1 MRASTRGFLG
11 CFISHVCS
19 YFLSCLCY
27 NKVNRLRSLHVV
39 VFLWGKIMNEKP
51 EVSAKEFGALQA
63 KVEYIK
69 DGVDKHTVM
78 LERIENIART
88 NVTQAQL
95 KTYIAE
101 HEKESEEKYVKRAE
115 IEGVMNFWNLVTS
128 NLAKLFAIALV
139 GLAIY
144 ATNNLIQQNKAVTE
158 LKEEVQQTQVRR
170 K

>member
-1 MRASTRGFLG
+1 
-11 CFISHVCS
+11 
-19 YFLSCLCY
+19 
-27 NKVNRLRSLHVV
+27 
-39 VFLWGKIMNEKP
+39 MNEKP

-78 LERIENIART
+78 LERIENIARD
-88 NVTQAQL
+88 NVTQSQL

-101 HEKESEEKYVKRAE
+101 HEKESEEKYVKRTE
-115 IEGVMNFWNLVTS
+115 IEGVMNFWKLVTS

-144 ATNNLIQQNKAVTE
+144 ATNNLIQQNKTVTE
-158 LKEEVQQTQVRR
+158 LQEEVQQTQMRR

>member
-1 MRASTRGFLG
+1 M
-11 CFISHVCS
+11 
-19 YFLSCLCY
+19 
-27 NKVNRLRSLHVV
+27 NKN
-39 VFLWGKIMNEKP
+39 NEQP
-51 EVSAKEFGALQA
+51 EVSAKEFGALGA
-63 KVEYIK
+63 DVIHIK
-69 DGVDKHTVM
+69 ESVDRHTVT

-95 KTYIAE
+95 AT
-101 HEKESEEKYVKRAE
+101 HEKEAEEKYVKRTE
-115 IEGVMNFWNLVTS
+115 IEGVMNFWKLVTS

-158 LKEEVQQTQVRR
+158 LQEEVQQAVRR

>member
-1 MRASTRGFLG
+1 M
-11 CFISHVCS
+11 
-19 YFLSCLCY
+19 
-27 NKVNRLRSLHVV
+27 NKNKKE
-39 VFLWGKIMNEKP
+39 GNMEP
-51 EVSAKEFGALQA
+51 EVSAKEFGALEA
-63 KVEYIK
+63 DVRHIK
-69 DGVDKHTVM
+69 EGVDKHTIT
-78 LERIENIART
+78 LERIENIARA

-101 HEKESEEKYVKRAE
+101 HEKESEEKYVKRTE
-115 IEGVMNFWNLVTS
+115 IEGVISFWKLVTS

-158 LKEEVQQTQVRR
+158 LQEEVQTQVRR

>member
-1 MRASTRGFLG
+1 
-11 CFISHVCS
+11 
-19 YFLSCLCY
+19 
-27 NKVNRLRSLHVV
+27 
-39 VFLWGKIMNEKP
+39 MNEQP

-78 LERIENIART
+78 LERIENIARA

-95 KTYIAE
+95 AT
-101 HEKESEEKYVKRAE
+101 HEKEAEAKYVKRSE
-115 IEGVMNFWNLVTS
+115 IEGVMNFWSLVTS
-128 NLAKLFAIALV
+128 NLAKLIALV

-158 LKEEVQQTQVRR
+158 LKEEVQQAQVRR

>member
-1 MRASTRGFLG
+1 
-11 CFISHVCS
+11 
-19 YFLSCLCY
+19 
-27 NKVNRLRSLHVV
+27 
-39 VFLWGKIMNEKP
+39 MNEQP

-78 LERIENIART
+78 LERIENIARD

-101 HEKESEEKYVKRAE
+101 HEKESEEKYVKRTE
-115 IEGVMNFWNLVTS
+115 IEGVMNFWSLVTS

-144 ATNNLIQQNKAVTE
+144 ATNNLIQQNKTVTE
-158 LKEEVQQTQVRR
+158 LKEEVQTQVRR

>member
-1 MRASTRGFLG
+1 M
-11 CFISHVCS
+11 
-19 YFLSCLCY
+19 
-27 NKVNRLRSLHVV
+27 
-39 VFLWGKIMNEKP
+39 EQP

-78 LERIENIART
+78 LERIENIARD

-95 KTYIAE
+95 EK
-101 HEKESEEKYVKRAE
+101 HKKESDEKYVKYTE
-115 IEGVMNFWNLVTS
+115 IEGVMNFWKLVTS

-144 ATNNLIQQNKAVTE
+144 ATNNLIQQNKAITE
-158 LKEEVQQTQVRR
+158 LQEEIQTQARR

>member
-39 VFLWGKIMNEKP
+39 VFLWGKIINEKP
-51 EVSAKEFGALQA
+51 EVSAKEFGALWA
-63 KVEYIK
+63 NVEHIK
-69 DGVDKHTVM
+69 EGVDKHTIT

-95 KTYIAE
+95 EK
-101 HEKESEEKYVKRAE
+101 HKKESDERYVKRTE
-115 IEGVMNFWNLVTS
+115 IEGVMNFWSLVTS

>member
-51 EVSAKEFGALQA
+51 EVSAKEFGALWA
-63 KVEYIK
+63 NVEHIK
-69 DGVDKHTVM
+69 EGVDKHTIT

-95 KTYIAE
+95 EK
-101 HEKESEEKYVKRAE
+101 HKKESDERYVKRTE
-115 IEGVMNFWNLVTS
+115 IEGVMNFWSLVTS

-144 ATNNLIQQNKAVTE
+144 ATNNLIQQNKTVTE
-158 LKEEVQQTQVRR
+158 LQEEVQTQVRR

>member
-1 MRASTRGFLG
+1 
-11 CFISHVCS
+11 
-19 YFLSCLCY
+19 
-27 NKVNRLRSLHVV
+27 
-39 VFLWGKIMNEKP
+39 MNEQP

-78 LERIENIART
+78 LERIENIARA

-101 HEKESEEKYVKRAE
+101 HEKESEKKYVKRSE
-115 IEGVMNFWNLVTS
+115 IEGVMNFWSLVTS

-144 ATNNLIQQNKAVTE
+144 ATNNLIQQNKTVTE
-158 LKEEVQQTQVRR
+158 LQEEVQQTVRR

>member
-1 MRASTRGFLG
+1 M
-11 CFISHVCS
+11 
-19 YFLSCLCY
+19 
-27 NKVNRLRSLHVV
+27 
-39 VFLWGKIMNEKP
+39 EQP

-78 LERIENIART
+78 LERIENIARD

-101 HEKESEEKYVKRAE
+101 HEKESEEKYVKRTE
-115 IEGVMNFWNLVTS
+115 IEGVMNFWKLVTS

-144 ATNNLIQQNKAVTE
+144 ATNNLIQQNKTVTE
-158 LKEEVQQTQVRR
+158 LQEEVQQTARR

>member
-1 MRASTRGFLG
+1 MNNT
-11 CFISHVCS
+11 
-19 YFLSCLCY
+19 
-27 NKVNRLRSLHVV
+27 NK
-39 VFLWGKIMNEKP
+39 
-51 EVSAKEFGALQA
+51 EVSAKEFGALEA
-63 KVEYIK
+63 DVRHIK
-69 DGVDKHTVM
+69 EGVDKHTIT
-78 LERIENIART
+78 LERIENIAQA

-101 HEKESEEKYVKRAE
+101 HEKESEEKYVKRTE
-115 IEGVMNFWNLVTS
+115 IEGVMNFWSLVTS

-158 LKEEVQQTQVRR
+158 LKEEVQQTVRR

>member
-1 MRASTRGFLG
+1 M
-11 CFISHVCS
+11 
-19 YFLSCLCY
+19 
-27 NKVNRLRSLHVV
+27 NKN
-39 VFLWGKIMNEKP
+39 NEQP
-51 EVSAKEFGALQA
+51 EVSAKEFGALGA
-63 KVEYIK
+63 DVIHIK
-69 DGVDKHTVM
+69 ESVDRHTVT

-95 KTYIAE
+95 AT
-101 HEKESEEKYVKRAE
+101 HEKEAEEKYVKRTE
-115 IEGVMNFWNLVTS
+115 IEGVMNFWKLVTS

-158 LKEEVQQTQVRR
+158 LQEEVQQTVRR

>member
-1 MRASTRGFLG
+1 M
-11 CFISHVCS
+11 
-19 YFLSCLCY
+19 
-27 NKVNRLRSLHVV
+27 NKDKKGEN
-39 VFLWGKIMNEKP
+39 MEQP

-78 LERIENIART
+78 LERIENIARD

-101 HEKESEEKYVKRAE
+101 HEKESEEKYVKRTE
-115 IEGVMNFWNLVTS
+115 IEGVMNFWKLVTS

>member
-1 MRASTRGFLG
+1 
-11 CFISHVCS
+11 
-19 YFLSCLCY
+19 
-27 NKVNRLRSLHVV
+27 
-39 VFLWGKIMNEKP
+39 MNEQP

-78 LERIENIART
+78 LERIENIARD

-101 HEKESEEKYVKRAE
+101 HEKESEEKYVKRTE
-115 IEGVMNFWNLVTS
+115 IEGVMNFWSLVTS

-144 ATNNLIQQNKAVTE
+144 ATNNLIQQNKTVTE
-158 LKEEVQQTQVRR
+158 LQEEVQTQVRR

>member
-1 MRASTRGFLG
+1 
-11 CFISHVCS
+11 
-19 YFLSCLCY
+19 
-27 NKVNRLRSLHVV
+27 
-39 VFLWGKIMNEKP
+39 MNEQP

-78 LERIENIART
+78 LERIENIARD

-101 HEKESEEKYVKRAE
+101 HEKESEEKYVKRTE
-115 IEGVMNFWNLVTS
+115 IEGVMNFWSLVTS

-158 LKEEVQQTQVRR
+158 LKEEVQQTQGRR

>member
-1 MRASTRGFLG
+1 MNNT
-11 CFISHVCS
+11 
-19 YFLSCLCY
+19 
-27 NKVNRLRSLHVV
+27 NK
-39 VFLWGKIMNEKP
+39 
-51 EVSAKEFGALQA
+51 EVSAKEFGALEA
-63 KVEYIK
+63 DVRHIK
-69 DGVDKHTVM
+69 EGVDKHTIT
-78 LERIENIART
+78 LERIENIARA

-101 HEKESEEKYVKRAE
+101 HEKESEEKYVKRTE
-115 IEGVMNFWNLVTS
+115 VEGVMNFWKLVTS

-158 LKEEVQQTQVRR
+158 LQEEVQQTVRR

>member
-1 MRASTRGFLG
+1 
-11 CFISHVCS
+11 
-19 YFLSCLCY
+19 
-27 NKVNRLRSLHVV
+27 
-39 VFLWGKIMNEKP
+39 MNEKP

-78 LERIENIART
+78 LERIENIARA

-101 HEKESEEKYVKRAE
+101 HEKESEEKYVKRTE
-115 IEGVMNFWNLVTS
+115 IEGVMNFWSLVTS

-158 LKEEVQQTQVRR
+158 LQEEVQQTVRR

>member
-1 MRASTRGFLG
+1 M
-11 CFISHVCS
+11 
-19 YFLSCLCY
+19 
-27 NKVNRLRSLHVV
+27 NKN
-39 VFLWGKIMNEKP
+39 NEQP
-51 EVSAKEFGALQA
+51 EVSAKEFGALGA
-63 KVEYIK
+63 DVIHIK
-69 DGVDKHTVM
+69 ESVDRHTVT

-95 KTYIAE
+95 AT
-101 HEKESEEKYVKRAE
+101 HEKEAEEKYVKRTE
-115 IEGVMNFWNLVTS
+115 IEGVMNFWKLVTS

-158 LKEEVQQTQVRR
+158 LKEEVQQTVRR

>member
-1 MRASTRGFLG
+1 MDK
-11 CFISHVCS
+11 
-19 YFLSCLCY
+19 
-27 NKVNRLRSLHVV
+27 N
-39 VFLWGKIMNEKP
+39 NEQP

-63 KVEYIK
+63 NVEHIK
-69 DGVDKHTVM
+69 EGVDKHSII
-78 LERIENIART
+78 LERIENIARA

-95 KTYIAE
+95 AA
-101 HEKESEEKYVKRAE
+101 HEKESEVKYVKRSE
-115 IEGVMNFWNLVTS
+115 IEGVMNFWKLVTS

-158 LKEEVQQTQVRR
+158 LKEEVQTQVRS

>member
-1 MRASTRGFLG
+1 
-11 CFISHVCS
+11 
-19 YFLSCLCY
+19 
-27 NKVNRLRSLHVV
+27 
-39 VFLWGKIMNEKP
+39 MNEQP

-78 LERIENIART
+78 LERIENIAQA

-101 HEKESEEKYVKRAE
+101 HEKESEEKYVKRTE
-115 IEGVMNFWNLVTS
+115 IEGVMNFWSLVTS
-128 NLAKLFAIALV
+128 NLAKLFALALV

-144 ATNNLIQQNKAVTE
+144 ATNNLIQQNKTVTE
-158 LKEEVQQTQVRR
+158 LQEEVQQTQVRR
-170 K
+170 R

>member
-1 MRASTRGFLG
+1 M
-11 CFISHVCS
+11 
-19 YFLSCLCY
+19 
-27 NKVNRLRSLHVV
+27 NKNKKE
-39 VFLWGKIMNEKP
+39 GNMEP
-51 EVSAKEFGALQA
+51 EVSAKEFGALEA
-63 KVEYIK
+63 DVRHIK
-69 DGVDKHTVM
+69 EGVDKHTIT
-78 LERIENIART
+78 LERIENIARA

-101 HEKESEEKYVKRAE
+101 HEKESEEKYVKRTE
-115 IEGVMNFWNLVTS
+115 IEGVISFWKLVTS

-158 LKEEVQQTQVRR
+158 LQEEVQQTQVRR

>member
-1 MRASTRGFLG
+1 
-11 CFISHVCS
+11 
-19 YFLSCLCY
+19 
-27 NKVNRLRSLHVV
+27 
-39 VFLWGKIMNEKP
+39 MNEKP

-69 DGVDKHTVM
+69 DGVDKHTIM

-101 HEKESEEKYVKRAE
+101 HEKESEEKYVKRTE
-115 IEGVMNFWNLVTS
+115 IEGVMNFWSLVTS

-158 LKEEVQQTQVRR
+158 LQEEVQTQVRR

>member
-1 MRASTRGFLG
+1 
-11 CFISHVCS
+11 
-19 YFLSCLCY
+19 
-27 NKVNRLRSLHVV
+27 
-39 VFLWGKIMNEKP
+39 MNEKP

-78 LERIENIART
+78 LERIENIARD

-101 HEKESEEKYVKRAE
+101 HEKESEEKYVKRTE
-115 IEGVMNFWNLVTS
+115 IEGVMNFWKLVTS

-158 LKEEVQQTQVRR
+158 LQEEVQQTVRR